1 MSDIQVDVYPIEGFS
16 GELYEPVISYRHSSG
31 LNSQYLNE
39 EPPGM
44 LSPRF
49 QMLTESKSVFN
60 GAATGLTLY
69 SPIDIELPSTGELS
83 SMSDEEVSDLMSKY
97 DCVSIQGEKNPVY
110 RVSVGWEVV
119 PRVDVC
125 LFFTEAVHMF
135 DRQRVYIQGLS
146 DVEAGERKPLYASIQ
161 SDEPISITTGE
172 PLCQVVILNHE
183 WFSVK
188 STRMVSDKYT
198 ESESRTRR
206 AQMTGQKSS
215 IEDLVLSVEDSDPNS
230 S

>member
-1 MSDIQVDVYPIEGFS
+1 MSDSQLDVYPVEGFS
-16 GELYEPVISYRHSSG
+16 GELYEPEMSYRHSSE

-44 LSPRF
+44 LSCRF

-60 GAATGLTLY
+60 GAATGLMFY
-69 SPIDIELPSTGELS
+69 SPVDIDLPSTSELS
-83 SMSDEEVSDLMSKY
+83 SMSEEERSDLMSKY
-97 DCVSIQGEKNPVY
+97 DCVSIRGEKNPVY

-119 PRVDVC
+119 PRVNIC

-146 DVEAGERKPLYASIQ
+146 DVEAGERHPLYASIQ
-161 SDEPISITTGE
+161 SDEPISITSGE
-172 PLCQVVILNHE
+172 PLCQVVVLNHE

-188 STRMVSDKYT
+188 STRMVSNKYT
-198 ESESRTRR
+198 ESESRTQR
-206 AQMTGQKSS
+206 AKMTGQKSS
-215 IEDLVLSVEDSDPNS
+215 IEDLVLDVEYSDRDSS
-230 S
+230 